1 MQKLGGDLDN
11 LDGSDGIVKLKKSIL
26 LLANV
31 SFCVVSLAAI
41 YSHYVD
47 SEAFY
52 FLLPSVCL
60 LGSAIYKLKRIV
72 K

>member
-1 MQKLGGDLDN
+1 MEKLGCDLEGLN
-11 LDGSDGIVKLKKSIL
+11 GSDGILKLKKSIL
-26 LLANV
+26 LLAKV
-31 SFCVVSLAAI
+31 SFCIVSLVTI
-41 YSHYVD
+41 YSHYVG

-72 K
+72 R